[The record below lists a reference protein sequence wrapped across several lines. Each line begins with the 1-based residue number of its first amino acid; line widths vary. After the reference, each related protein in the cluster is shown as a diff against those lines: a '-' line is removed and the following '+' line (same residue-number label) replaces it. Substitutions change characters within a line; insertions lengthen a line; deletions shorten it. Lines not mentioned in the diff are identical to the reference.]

1 MLDSLIS
8 VLHEVTQSALLNS
21 FSPTGSCLKLSLW
34 YYFIIYNF
42 SQVTNNVEVMLNCL
56 FWFHWY
62 WNHVFYFSMTWN
74 VSYDSYQMVYEY
86 CVNLSIDLAMK
97 SIISP
102 PTPHPYFQVTLGVQ
116 NNNTT
121 IGFTTLYVF
130 WGCFKKS
137 DIFQFYSK
145 ILKNGISTWY

>member
-1 MLDSLIS
+1 MVDSLIS
-8 VLHEVTQSALLNS
+8 VLREVTQSALLNS

-42 SQVTNNVEVMLNCL
+42 SQVTNNVEVMRTVC
-56 FWFHWY
+56 FDSIGIEIM
-62 WNHVFYFSMTWN
+62 YFIFPWHEMYHMIHIRWSMNT
-74 VSYDSYQMVYEY
+74 Y

-121 IGFTTLYVF
+121 IGFTTLYMF
-130 WGCFKKS
+130 FGGCFIKS
-137 DIFQFYSK
+137 DIFQF
-145 ILKNGISTWY
+145 LF

>member
-1 MLDSLIS
+1 
-8 VLHEVTQSALLNS
+8 
-21 FSPTGSCLKLSLW
+21 
-34 YYFIIYNF
+34 
-42 SQVTNNVEVMLNCL
+42 
-56 FWFHWY
+56 
-62 WNHVFYFSMTWN
+62 
-74 VSYDSYQMVYEY
+74 MVYEY